1 MKLTKIGVIASALI
15 ACGIMAL
22 TACQGKNSTTSAST
36 SAASSKDT
44 TTANAYSQQ
53 QPDSYLKAID
63 KYIVEEI
70 GKNYDKSDVCIPQAM
85 IVAADDKDDQ
95 DIKVWGDF
103 WVFNYKIAGD
113 TLKTA
118 SGGSHPGL
126 IHLKKSG
133 NGYEITSFERVADG
147 ADNLP
152 SAKRIFG
159 DKFDAFQ
166 KMNSNEKGREK
177 HRAQGIA
184 TYVKEHNIKVTMYQD
199 YGWPVVKLPE

>member
-133 NGYEITSFERVADG
+133 NGYEITAFERVADG
-147 ADNLP
+147 SDNLP
-152 SAKRIFG
+152 SAKKIFG

-166 KMNSNEKGREK
+166 KMNSNEKGREEN
-177 HRAQGIA
+177 RAQGIA
-184 TYVKEHNIKVTMYQD
+184 TYVKEHNIKATMYQD